1 MITMAFLMG
10 GHIRVGFEDNIYM
23 RRGVLLK
30 SNAQMVDHAA
40 SIVEKLQGEIAT
52 PDDAREMLGL
62 TYPVG

>member
-10 GHIRVGFEDNIYM
+10 GHVRVGFEDNIYM
-23 RRGVLLK
+23 RRGVLLE

-62 TYPVG
+62 TYPG